1 LAGKRNGGG
10 FRVKRKERG
19 EVQQYL
25 VASRCRGRGREG
37 GMELAI
43 FYFIF
48 PFIFSFFGWL

>member
-1 LAGKRNGGG
+1 MGG

-37 GMELAI
+37 DLELAI
-43 FYFIF
+43 LFYFS
-48 PFIFSFFGWL
+48 PFFWAGFK